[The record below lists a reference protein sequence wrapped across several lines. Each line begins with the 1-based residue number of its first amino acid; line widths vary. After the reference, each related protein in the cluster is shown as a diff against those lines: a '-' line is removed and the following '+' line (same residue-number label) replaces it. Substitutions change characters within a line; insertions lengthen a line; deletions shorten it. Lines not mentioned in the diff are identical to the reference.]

1 MEIPLNFVQIQSV
14 QGDLLKFAKQ
24 YSENAAVLTR
34 LIRTTVS
41 DARYPAWPAGKA
53 PWAVERGGA
62 GVCPGQETLGLPSQ
76 RERETPA
83 SSASAR
89 LQLPRDLRA
98 ESSEEADRMIE
109 AGR

>member
-1 MEIPLNFVQIQSV
+1 ML
-14 QGDLLKFAKQ
+14 G
-24 YSENAAVLTR
+24 TR
-34 LIRTTVS
+34 PGPR
-41 DARYPAWPAGKA
+41 ARRPGRW
-53 PWAVERGGA
+53 GGA
-62 GVCPGQETLGLPSQ
+62 GVCPGQETPGLPSQ
-76 RERETPA
+76 RERETSA